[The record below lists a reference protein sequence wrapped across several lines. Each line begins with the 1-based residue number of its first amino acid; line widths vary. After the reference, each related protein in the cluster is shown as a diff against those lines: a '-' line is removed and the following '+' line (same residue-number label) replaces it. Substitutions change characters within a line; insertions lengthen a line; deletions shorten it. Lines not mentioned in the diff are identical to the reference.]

1 MTSELA
7 AGSPV
12 PPSTGIGRA
21 SAVLASGTIVSRV
34 LGFISTV
41 VLANTL
47 GLVGV
52 SANTFSIANQLP
64 NNIYAI
70 IAGGLLSA
78 ILVPQIVRAGQDADG
93 GEKFINRVVT
103 LGIVAFLVVALI
115 ATILASPLVHLYA
128 QQQTSGST
136 RGLSTADFK
145 LATAFAYWCLPQVF
159 FYALYS
165 LIGEVLNARKVFGP
179 FTWAPVVNNLV
190 AIAGLLTF
198 NLLFASVQR
207 SDSSVWTSG
216 MIALIGGSATLGVV
230 GQAVFLVFFWRR
242 AGLHYRPEFRWRGV
256 GLGRVG
262 KAAFWTFLM
271 IVITQLAGIVQ
282 SKIATLAGSH
292 NASNAVLRFAW
303 LIFML
308 PHGIITISIATP
320 YFTRMSGHAHRG
332 DFDAL
337 RRDIGASLRTI
348 GMLLLF
354 ACVALIIV
362 ANPLAA
368 VFSRHSS
375 AAHAMAAVL
384 VAYLVGLL
392 PFSVVFVLQRA
403 FYALEDTRTPFLFQT
418 LQSVL
423 LVSGMLVSATLP
435 GSSIA
440 FGIAVS
446 TTVADFALVLVAAL
460 LLRRRMHRLDAI
472 AVARS
477 YLVFLIALVP
487 AAAAGIGLDF
497 ALGALSGGPA
507 WSAGSAQSGGFALSG
522 FALSGILPAIVS
534 VAAIG
539 AAMAVVYFGV
549 LALLRAPE
557 LTELTQP
564 LLRRIRPGR

>member
-1 MTSELA
+1 MTSDLA
-7 AGSPV
+7 ADSPSS
-12 PPSTGIGRA
+12 PPSGIGRA
-21 SAVLASGTIVSRV
+21 SALLASGTIVSRV
-34 LGFISTV
+34 LGFISAA
-41 VLANTL
+41 VLANTI
-47 GLVGV
+47 GTQGAA
-52 SANTFSIANQLP
+52 ANTFTIANQLP
-64 NNIYAI
+64 NNIYAL

-78 ILVPQIVRAGQDADG
+78 ILVPQIVRAGQDPDG
-93 GEKFINRVVT
+93 GEKFINRIVT
-103 LGIVAFLVVALI
+103 LGIVTFLAIALVATL
-115 ATILASPLVHLYA
+115 LASPLVHLYA
-128 QQQTSGST
+128 QQQVGNSNK
-136 RGLSTADFK
+136 GLSAADFQ
-145 LATAFAYWCLPQVF
+145 LATAFAYWCLPQIF
-159 FYALYS
+159 FYAVYS
-165 LIGEVLNARKVFGP
+165 LLGEVLNARRVFGP

-198 NLLFASVQR
+198 NLLFASVQH
-207 SDSSVWTSG
+207 SDSSARTSG
-216 MIALIGGSATLGVV
+216 MIALVGGSATLGVV
-230 GQAVFLVFFWRR
+230 GQSVFLVLFWRR

-271 IVITQLAGIVQ
+271 ILITQLAGIVQ
-282 SKIATLAGSH
+282 SKVATLAGSH

-354 ACVALIIV
+354 ACVALIVV
-362 ANPLAA
+362 ANPLSA
-368 VFSRHSS
+368 VFARESS

-392 PFSVVFVLQRA
+392 PFSIVFVLQRA

-418 LQSVL
+418 FQSVL
-423 LVSGMLVSATLP
+423 LVGGMLVSATLAS
-435 GSSIA
+435 SSIA

-446 TTVADFALVLVAAL
+446 TTVADFALLLVAAL
-460 LLRRRMHRLDAI
+460 LLRRRMRRLGTGR
-472 AVARS
+472 VARA

-487 AAAAGIGLDF
+487 ATAAGIGLDF
-497 ALGALSGGPA
+497 ALGAFSR
-507 WSAGSAQSGGFALSG
+507 G
-522 FALSGILPAIVS
+522 FALSGIPQAIVS

-539 AAMAVVYFGV
+539 TAMAIVYLAV
-549 LALLRAPE
+549 LALLRSPE
-557 LTELTQP
+557 LRELSAP
-564 LLRRIRPGR
+564 VLRRLRPGR

>member
-1 MTSELA
+1 VSSDLA
-7 AGSPV
+7 PGFPA
-12 PPSTGIGRA
+12 PPRSGIGRA

-41 VLANTL
+41 ILANTL
-47 GLVGV
+47 GVLGS
-52 SANTFSIANQLP
+52 SANTFTIANQLP

-78 ILVPQIVRAGQDADG
+78 ILVPQIVRAGQDPDG

-103 LGIVAFLVVALI
+103 LGIVVFLVIGLI
-115 ATILASPLVHLYA
+115 ATLLASPLVHLYA
-128 QQQTSGST
+128 QQQTGAST
-136 RGLSTADFK
+136 KGLSVADFQ

-165 LIGEVLNARKVFGP
+165 LLGEVLNARKVFGP

-190 AIAGLLTF
+190 AIAGLLVF
-198 NLLFASVQR
+198 NLLFASVQHAAA
-207 SDSSVWTSG
+207 SAWTPG

-230 GQAVFLVFFWRR
+230 AQAIFLVLFWRR
-242 AGLHYRPEFRWRGV
+242 AGLHFRPEFRWRGV

-271 IVITQLAGIVQ
+271 ILITQLAGIVQ
-282 SKIATLAGSH
+282 SKVATLAGSQ

-320 YFTRMSGHAHRG
+320 YFTRMSGHAQRR

-337 RRDIGASLRTI
+337 RSDIGASLRTI

-354 ACVALIIV
+354 ACVALIVV
-362 ANPLAA
+362 ANPLSA
-368 VFSRHSS
+368 VFSRQSS

-418 LQSVL
+418 FQSIL
-423 LVSGMLVSATLP
+423 LVSGILVSAMLP
-435 GSSIA
+435 SSVIA

-446 TTVADFALVLVAAL
+446 TTVADFALLVVAAL
-460 LLRRRMHRLDAI
+460 LLRRRMRRLGAV
-472 AVARS
+472 AVARA
-477 YLVFLIALVP
+477 YVVFLVALVP
-487 AAAAGIGLDF
+487 AAAAGVGLNF
-497 ALGALSGGPA
+497 ALGAF
-507 WSAGSAQSGGFALSG
+507 SGGFALSG
-522 FALSGILPAIVS
+522 TLPAIVS

-539 AAMAVVYFGV
+539 AAMSVVYLGM

-557 LTELTQP
+557 LRQLSAP
-564 LLRRIRPGR
+564 VLRRLRPRR

>member
-1 MTSELA
+1 MTNDLA
-7 AGSPV
+7 ADSPS
-12 PPSTGIGRA
+12 PPSSGIARA
-21 SAVLASGTIVSRV
+21 SALLASGTIVSRV
-34 LGFISTV
+34 LGFISAA

-47 GLVGV
+47 GTVGAA
-52 SANTFSIANQLP
+52 ANTFTIANQLP

-78 ILVPQIVRAGQDADG
+78 ILVPQIVRAGQDPDG

-103 LGIVAFLVVALI
+103 LGIVAFLAIALVATL
-115 ATILASPLVHLYA
+115 LASPLVHLYA
-128 QQQTSGST
+128 QQQSGGST
-136 RGLSTADFK
+136 KGLSAADFQ
-145 LATAFAYWCLPQVF
+145 LATAFAYWCLPQIF
-159 FYALYS
+159 FYAVYS
-165 LIGEVLNARKVFGP
+165 LLGEVLNARRVFGP

-190 AIAGLLTF
+190 AIAGLLVF
-198 NLLFASVQR
+198 NLLFASVQH
-207 SDSSVWTSG
+207 SDSSAWTPG

-230 GQAVFLVFFWRR
+230 GQAVFLVLFWRR

-271 IVITQLAGIVQ
+271 ILITQLAGIVQ
-282 SKIATLAGSH
+282 SKVATLAGSH

-354 ACVALIIV
+354 ACVALIVV
-362 ANPLAA
+362 ANPLSA
-368 VFSRHSS
+368 VFSRDSS

-392 PFSVVFVLQRA
+392 PFSIVFVLQRA

-418 LQSVL
+418 FQSVL
-423 LVSGMLVSATLP
+423 LVAGMLVSATLA
-435 GSSIA
+435 SSAIA

-446 TTVADFALVLVAAL
+446 TTVADFALLLVAAL
-460 LLRRRMHRLDAI
+460 LLRRRMHRLGTGS
-472 AVARS
+472 VARS
-477 YLVFLIALVP
+477 YAVFLVALVP

-497 ALGALSGGPA
+497 ALGVFS
-507 WSAGSAQSGGFALSG
+507 SG
-522 FALSGILPAIVS
+522 FALSGIPQAIVS

-539 AAMAVVYFGV
+539 AAMAVVYLGA
-549 LALLRAPE
+549 LALLRSPE
-557 LTELTQP
+557 LKELSGP
-564 LLRRIRPGR
+564 VLRRLRPPR

>member
-1 MTSELA
+1 VTSDLA
-7 AGSPV
+7 AGSPPL
-12 PPSTGIGRA
+12 PPSGIGRA
-21 SAVLASGTIVSRV
+21 SALLASGTVVSRV
-34 LGFISTV
+34 LGFISAA
-41 VLANTL
+41 VLANT
-47 GLVGV
+47 VGTQGAA
-52 SANTFSIANQLP
+52 ANTFTIANQLP
-64 NNIYAI
+64 NNIYAL

-78 ILVPQIVRAGQDADG
+78 ILVPQIVRAGQDPDG

-103 LGIVAFLVVALI
+103 LGIVAFLAIALVATL
-115 ATILASPLVHLYA
+115 LAGPLVHLYA
-128 QQQTSGST
+128 QQQSGGSSK
-136 RGLSTADFK
+136 GLSAADFG
-145 LATAFAYWCLPQVF
+145 LATAFAYWCLPQIF
-159 FYALYS
+159 FYAVYS
-165 LIGEVLNARKVFGP
+165 LLGEVLNARRVFGP

-190 AIAGLLTF
+190 AVAGLLSF
-198 NLLFASVQR
+198 NLLFASVQH
-207 SDSSVWTSG
+207 SDSSKWTPG

-230 GQAVFLVFFWRR
+230 GQAVFLILFWRR

-271 IVITQLAGIVQ
+271 ILITQLAGIVQ
-282 SKIATLAGSH
+282 SKVATLAGSH

-354 ACVALIIV
+354 ACVALIVV
-362 ANPLAA
+362 ANPVAA
-368 VFSRHSS
+368 VFDRESS

-392 PFSVVFVLQRA
+392 PFSIVFVLQRA

-418 LQSVL
+418 FQSVL
-423 LVSGMLVSATLP
+423 LVAGMLVSATLAS
-435 GSSIA
+435 SSIA

-446 TTVADFALVLVAAL
+446 TTVADFALLFVAAL
-460 LLRRRMHRLDAI
+460 LLRRRMRRLGTGSI
-472 AVARS
+472 ARA
-477 YLVFLIALVP
+477 YGVFLIALVP
-487 AAAAGIGLDF
+487 ATAAGIGLDF
-497 ALGALSGGPA
+497 ALGVF
-507 WSAGSAQSGGFALSG
+507 SGGFALSG
-522 FALSGILPAIVS
+522 IAQAIVS

-539 AAMAVVYFGV
+539 AAMAVVYLAV
-549 LALLRAPE
+549 LALLRSPE
-557 LTELTQP
+557 LRELSAP
-564 LLRRIRPGR
+564 VLRRLRPGR